1 MAQTLSS
8 SDRASLPISDRPLPD
23 LITDIPG
30 PRAQAHVKFD
40 EEWTS
45 PSLPRAYPIVP
56 VRGQGMAIE
65 DIDGN
70 LFLDFA
76 AGIAVNSTGHGHPRV
91 VGAIK
96 EQASDLI
103 HYSASDFYLP
113 IYAETAAAIARIA
126 PMSGKLRTYLGNSGA
141 EAVEV
146 AMKLARH
153 YTGRPYIV
161 GFLGGFHGRTYGA
174 VSLTAS
180 KAKYHAGFNPLL
192 GGIYHAPYG
201 TVEDLKYFDDVLFN
215 RLIPANEVAAV
226 VIEPIQG
233 EGGYIVPEVGF
244 MQGLRELCTKHG
256 ILLIADEIQSGAG
269 RTGKM
274 WAIEHFGIEPDIL
287 LTAKGIASGM
297 PLSAMVAPAKIME
310 HWGIGA
316 HGSTYGGNPVAC
328 AAALATIELL
338 EGGLIDNAAA
348 RGEQAM
354 AGLRKLVDRF
364 PASVLEVRGKGL
376 MIGVE
381 FAAPEIAEEVQWAC
395 FKRGL
400 LVLECGKQ
408 TVRLCP
414 PLVVS
419 AEETDTAVRIFG
431 EAVEAVVAHPKEIA
445 RQAAAAG
452 AMHDGEVDG

>member
-1 MAQTLSS
+1 VAQTLSS
-8 SDRASLPISDRPLPD
+8 SDRATLPISDRPLPD
-23 LITDIPG
+23 LITEIPG
-30 PRAQAHVKFD
+30 PKAQAHVKFD

-76 AGIAVNSTGHGHPRV
+76 AGIAVNSTGHGHPQV
-91 VGAIK
+91 IGAIK
-96 EQASDLI
+96 EQASELV

-113 IYAETAAAIARIA
+113 IYAETAAALARVA

-180 KAKYHAGFNPLL
+180 KAKYHAGFSPLL
-192 GGIYHAPYG
+192 PGIFHAPFG
-201 TVEDLKYFDDVLFN
+201 KVSDLAWFEDVLFS
-215 RLIPANEVAAV
+215 RLAPPSEIAAV

-233 EGGYIVPEVGF
+233 EGGYLVPEDGF
-244 MQGLRELCTKHG
+244 LEGLRALCTKHG

-274 WAIEHFGIEPDIL
+274 WAIEHWGVEPDIL

-297 PLSAMVAPAKIME
+297 PLSAMIAPARIME
-310 HWGIGA
+310 HWGVGA

-354 AGLRKLVDRF
+354 AGLREIQARF
-364 PASVLEVRGKGL
+364 PASVLDVRGKGL
-376 MIGVE
+376 MIGIE
-381 FAAPEIAEEVQWAC
+381 FADPDLAEAVQWAC

-408 TVRLCP
+408 TVRMCP
-414 PLVVS
+414 PLVVNP
-419 AEETDTAVRIFG
+419 EEVDTAVRIFG
-431 EAVEAVVAHPKEIA
+431 EAVEAVATHPNEIA

-452 AMHDGEVDG
+452 ALHDGEVAG